1 MKVKSLIAS
10 SVLAASA
17 MGSSV
22 AVAEYE
28 LSGNI
33 GLTSNYIWR
42 GVTQSSDE
50 AAISGGIDFGY
61 KGFYAGTWVSS
72 LSQSAEVSGIPAT
85 LSESTQYEQD
95 WYAGYG
101 FDLGPTSWDVGYIM
115 YTYPIADAQSDFSE
129 VYLNFGWTWLSA
141 GVAYT
146 VDTDW
151 GGDDADLYYY
161 VGADFDIKN
170 GLMLGLLYGSY
181 DFDDAAAEDYAHYKV
196 SLSKDDFTF
205 AYEQNDIE
213 PAVGGAGI
221 DDPRFTVSWS
231 KSFDL

>member
-1 MKVKSLIAS
+1 MKVKTLIAG
-10 SVLAASA
+10 SVLAASTVASGAA
-17 MGSSV
+17 M
-22 AVAEYE
+22 AEYD
-28 LSGNI
+28 LSANI
-33 GLTSNYIWR
+33 GVTSDYIWR

-50 AAISGGIDFGY
+50 AAVSGGIDWGY

-72 LSQSAEVSGIPAT
+72 LSQSAEVVGGA
-85 LSESTQYEQD
+85 LEESTQYEQD

-101 FDLGPTSWDVGYIM
+101 FDLGPVGLDVGYIM

-129 VYLNFGWTWLSA
+129 VYVNLGWQWLSA

-151 GGDDADLYYY
+151 GGDDSDIYYF

-205 AYEQNDIE
+205 AYEQNDIDE
-213 PAVGGAGI
+213 TVGGPGI